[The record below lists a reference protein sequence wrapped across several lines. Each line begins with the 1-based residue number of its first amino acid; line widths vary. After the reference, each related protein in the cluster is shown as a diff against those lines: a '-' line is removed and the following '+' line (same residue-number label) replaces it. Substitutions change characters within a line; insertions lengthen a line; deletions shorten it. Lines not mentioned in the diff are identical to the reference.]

1 MFPMPSGAFVMNS
14 QVCRPR
20 KVSSGFT
27 LIELLV
33 VIAIIA
39 VLIALLLP
47 AVQQAREAARRT
59 QCRNNLMQL
68 GLAIHNYEMAHSTLP
83 PGSINRSATIEDNP
97 VGYHVGWMVQILPF
111 MDQTVAYRK
120 FDFDQGVYSEKN
132 KSVREHQVG
141 SYICPSSPVP
151 SNVANGVGITCYA
164 GCHNDVDSPITD
176 KGNGLMFLNSR
187 IRYEQISDGAFCTIL
202 VGEVIPTARSLGWVS
217 GTTTTLRVARPINE
231 WVRLD
236 LNLAGR
242 ASKPGDQPQLGFNSA
257 HVGGAAFLFAD
268 GSCRFISENIARD
281 LFLHLANREDGNLI
295 EEF

>member
-1 MFPMPSGAFVMNS
+1 MNFN
-14 QVCRPR
+14 VCRPR

-59 QCRNNLMQL
+59 QCRNNLMQI

-83 PGSINRSATIEDNP
+83 PGSVNNSSTIDDNP

-120 FDFDQGVYSEKN
+120 LDFDQGVYAEKN
-132 KSVREHQVG
+132 KSVREHSVS

-151 SNVANGVGITCYA
+151 PNVVSETRVSCYA
-164 GCHNDVDSPITD
+164 GCHNDVDSPITN
-176 KGNGLMFLNSR
+176 KGNGLMFLNSS
-187 IRYEQISDGAFCTIL
+187 IRYQQITDGTFCTIL

-236 LNLAGR
+236 FNLAAR
-242 ASKPGDQPQLGFNSA
+242 ASKPTDPVQLGFNSA
-257 HVGGAAFLFAD
+257 HTGGASFLFAD
-268 GSCRFISENIARD
+268 GSCRFISENISRD
-281 LFLHLANREDGNLI
+281 MFLHLANREDGNLI

>member
-1 MFPMPSGAFVMNS
+1 MNS
-14 QVCRPR
+14 KVCRQR

-59 QCRNNLMQL
+59 QCRNNLMQI

-83 PGSINRSATIEDNP
+83 PGSVNSSAAIDDNP

-120 FDFDQGVYSEKN
+120 LDFDQGIYAEKN
-132 KSVREHQVG
+132 KSVREHHVS
-141 SYICPSSPVP
+141 SYVCPSSPVP
-151 SNVANGVGITCYA
+151 PNVAAGAANSCYA
-164 GCHNDVDSPITD
+164 GCHNDVDAPITD
-176 KGNGLMFLNSR
+176 KGDGLMFLNSR
-187 IRYEQISDGAFCTIL
+187 IRYEQITDGAFCTIL

-231 WVRLD
+231 WVKID
-236 LNLAGR
+236 PNLGGR
-242 ASKPGDQPQLGFNSA
+242 ASKPNDPVQLGFNSA
-257 HVGGAAFLFAD
+257 HPGGAQFLFAD
-268 GSCRFISENIARD
+268 GSCRFVSENISREM
-281 LFLHLANREDGNLI
+281 FLHLANREDGNLI
-295 EEF
+295 EDF

>member
-1 MFPMPSGAFVMNS
+1 MNF
-14 QVCRPR
+14 
-20 KVSSGFT
+20 KVARQRSRSSGFT

-59 QCRNNLMQL
+59 QCRNNLMQI

-83 PGSINRSATIEDNP
+83 PGSVNGSTTIEDNP
-97 VGYHVGWMVQILPF
+97 VGYHVGWMVQILPQ

-120 FDFDQGVYSEKN
+120 LDFNEGVYAERN
-132 KSVREHQVG
+132 KSVREHYVS
-141 SYICPSSPVP
+141 SYICPSSPVEK
-151 SNVANGVGITCYA
+151 NVANGVGISCYA

-187 IRYEQISDGAFCTIL
+187 IRYQQITDGAFCTIL

-217 GTTTTLRVARPINE
+217 GTTTTLRVARPVNE
-231 WVRLD
+231 WVKLD
-236 LNLAGR
+236 HNLTAR
-242 ASKPGDQPQLGFNSA
+242 ASRPTDAAQLGFNSA
-257 HVGGAAFLFAD
+257 HTGGATFLFAD
-268 GSCRFISENIARD
+268 GSCRFISENISRD

-295 EEF
+295 EDF